1 MRHVRKIIFK
11 IFVLLALLFVVDYTI
26 GLGFG
31 FLRDLALS
39 KAPTKP
45 ITHYTIN
52 EVNEQVLIM
61 GNSRANHHF
70 VPQILSDSLG
80 MTVYN
85 CGRDGQ
91 PFEYSVAMIYAVLQR
106 YAPEMIIV
114 DFEPTSFDAK
124 QNNDFSCSQLYPYY
138 QKDSLFAKIILHED
152 PLNRYKMILKMYQNN
167 SQLID
172 LLKLFLVN
180 HKINNGYSPL
190 SEKGYKYPSLRK
202 VEYDTTGKVDNFK
215 IEMLNHCIQLCKE
228 KEVKL
233 VFSISP
239 RFRQSNMEK
248 LKSSKIL
255 ADIFKNNDISLID
268 MRDNSVIR
276 DSSMYK
282 DAAHLN
288 HKGAEAFS
296 KLFVN
301 IVKHKI

>member
-1 MRHVRKIIFK
+1 MVHLRKVFLK
-11 IFVLLALLFVVDYTI
+11 IFILLILLLVIDYAIGAGFNFLRGLALEE
-26 GLGFG
+26 
-31 FLRDLALS
+31 
-39 KAPTKP
+39 APTKP

-52 EVNEQVLIM
+52 RVNEQVLIM
-61 GNSRANHHF
+61 GNSRANHHY
-70 VPQILSDSLG
+70 VPQVLTDSLNLS
-80 MTVYN
+80 VYN

-91 PFEYSVAMIYAVLQR
+91 PFEYSVAMIHAVLKR
-106 YAPEMIIV
+106 YKPEIIIV
-114 DFEPTSFDAK
+114 DFEPTQFDSK
-124 QNNDFSCSQLYPYY
+124 TNSDFSCSELYPYY
-138 QKDSLFAKIILHED
+138 QKDSLYAKIILNED
-152 PLNRYKMILKMYQNN
+152 PIHRYKMISKMYQNN

-172 LLKLFLVN
+172 LLKLFLVKYN
-180 HKINNGYSPL
+180 INNGYSPL
-190 SEKGYKYPSLRK
+190 AEKGYKYPSLGK

-215 IEMLNHCIQLCKE
+215 IEMLNYCIRLCKE
-228 KEVKL
+228 KKVKL

-239 RFRQSNMEK
+239 RFQQSNMEE
-248 LKSSKIL
+248 LKSTKIL
-255 ADIFKNNDISLID
+255 ADIFKKNNISLID